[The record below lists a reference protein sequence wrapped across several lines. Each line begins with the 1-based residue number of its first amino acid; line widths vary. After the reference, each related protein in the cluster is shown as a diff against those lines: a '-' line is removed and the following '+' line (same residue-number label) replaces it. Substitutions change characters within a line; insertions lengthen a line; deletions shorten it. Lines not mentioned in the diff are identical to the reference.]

1 MAMIHARRSLL
12 LPVALAALAACAAK
26 AKGPSFHNPDMDFGS
41 VRTVAVMPFGNL
53 SRETAAAD
61 RVREVFSNMLLAT
74 GAMYVLPQGEV
85 ARGVARVGVATPS
98 APTAEEVVK
107 LCALLKADAV
117 ITGVVKEYGEI
128 RSGSTTSNAISVS
141 TQMMEGTTGKVV
153 WAASSTQGGIG
164 LGDRMLGGGGR
175 PLNDVTE
182 AAVNELLDKLF
193 K

>member
-1 MAMIHARRSLL
+1 MIHARRSLL
-12 LPVALAALAACAAK
+12 LPATLAALVGCAGK
-26 AKGPSFHNPDMDFGS
+26 ARGTSFHNPDMDFGS

-53 SRETAAAD
+53 SRETTAAD

-85 ARGVARVGVATPS
+85 ARGVARVSVGTPT
-98 APTAEEVVK
+98 APTPEEVVK

-117 ITGVVKEYGEI
+117 VTGVVKEYGEV
-128 RSGSTTSNAISVS
+128 RAGTTTSNAISIS
-141 TQMMEGTTGKVV
+141 AQMMEGTTGKVV

-175 PLNDVTE
+175 PVNDVTE
-182 AAVNELLDKLF
+182 AAVNDLLDKLF

>member
-1 MAMIHARRSLL
+1 MLAG
-12 LPVALAALAACAAK
+12 ALAALAACAGK
-26 AKGPSFHNPDMDFGS
+26 AKGTSFHNPDMDFGS

-85 ARGVARVGVATPS
+85 ARGVARVGVATPI
-98 APTAEEVVK
+98 APTQEEVVK

-117 ITGVVKEYGEI
+117 ITGVVKEYGEV
-128 RSGSTTSNAISVS
+128 RAGTTTSNVISLS
-141 TQMMEGTTGKVV
+141 AQMMEGTTGKVV

-164 LGDRMLGGGGR
+164 FGDRMLGGGGR